1 LYILENNVGQILL
14 QRDQATQDSVGDLEK
29 SRNFQSRFERNGEN
43 SISSIKVST
52 RILAPNLTR
61 EEAESRNKAF
71 VAELP
76 TLLISENTEEEIKKY
91 MSALSRYALVKSS
104 FEKVP
109 HLVFYVCGY
118 VSNRSRQFRDAAFS
132 ARGVSLAEVAD
143 RYAEFSSF
151 HSQCLFV
158 SKVLS
163 MPILQNEQ

>member
-43 SISSIKVST
+43 LISSGKMPT
-52 RILAPNLTR
+52 KILAADLTR

-76 TLLISENTEEEIKKY
+76 TLLISEYAEEEIKEY
-91 MSALSRYALVKSS
+91 MSSLSRYALVKSS
-104 FEKVP
+104 LKRFRTKF
-109 HLVFYVCGY
+109 FYVCRY
-118 VSNRSRQFRDAAFS
+118 VSYRSRQFKDAAFS

-151 HSQCLFV
+151 HSQCLV
-158 SKVLS
+158 
-163 MPILQNEQ
+163 